1 MPSTCGDRQDS
12 WESLY
17 SKEIK
22 SVKPKGSQPWIF
34 IGRTDAEAE
43 ALILWPPDVNSQFT
57 GKDPDAGKDWGQEQ
71 KGATMNEMVGWYHQ
85 LTGYE
90 LSKVWEILKDR
101 ETWCYSPWSRR
112 ESDTTE
118 WLNNNKGAQ
127 TVPEM
132 TLFLGSMTVA
142 LGQDSTEHGWFI
154 MLQ

>member
-1 MPSTCGDRQDS
+1 MPSTCGDRQES

-34 IGRTDAEAE
+34 IGKTDAEAE

-85 LTGYE
+85 LTGYQ

-101 ETWCYSPWSRR
+101 EAWRAAIHGLADSWTWLGDW
-112 ESDTTE
+112 TT
-118 WLNNNKGAQ
+118 
-127 TVPEM
+127 T
-132 TLFLGSMTVA
+132 TA
-142 LGQDSTEHGWFI
+142 LGKSFNFPEPKFNREEEDNYNFPSGWF
-154 MLQ
+154 